1 MRIILVLLV
10 VLYSG
15 AVFAQSS
22 RPTAIGSKAQAHTQ
36 AKGKKGK
43 RAAPP
48 KNEPMVSPDKLLECL
63 SIDDGTKERLDC
75 FDALIAPTAKP
86 KPPKA
91 KSVLDCR
98 FLKEED
104 ERLNCFNGFVEKLPK
119 PKPGR

>member
-22 RPTAIGSKAQAHTQ
+22 RPMAIGSKAQTQ
-36 AKGKKGK
+36 TKGKKGK
-43 RAAPP
+43 RAAAP
-48 KNEPMVSPDKLLECL
+48 KNEPVVSPDKLLECL

-75 FDALIAPTAKP
+75 FDAQIAPAAKP

-91 KSVLDCR
+91 KSIIDCR